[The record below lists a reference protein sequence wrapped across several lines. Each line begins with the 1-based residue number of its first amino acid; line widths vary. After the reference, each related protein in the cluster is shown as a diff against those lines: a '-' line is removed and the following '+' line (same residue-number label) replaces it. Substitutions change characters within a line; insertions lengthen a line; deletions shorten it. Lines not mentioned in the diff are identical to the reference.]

1 MPGNS
6 GSYFAT
12 ILLISILL
20 YEFIMSILQCTY
32 FILIISVQMMTDLEE
47 MERCQDHVDQANYVK
62 AMDHVVLVSI
72 SL

>member
-1 MPGNS
+1 
-6 GSYFAT
+6 
-12 ILLISILL
+12 
-20 YEFIMSILQCTY
+20 MSILQCTY

-47 MERCQDHVDQANYVK
+47 MERCQDHVDQANYAK

>member
-1 MPGNS
+1 M
-6 GSYFAT
+6 T
-12 ILLISILL
+12 MKLC
-20 YEFIMSILQCTY
+20 EFIMSILQCTY

-47 MERCQDHVDQANYVK
+47 MERCQGPVDQANYVK